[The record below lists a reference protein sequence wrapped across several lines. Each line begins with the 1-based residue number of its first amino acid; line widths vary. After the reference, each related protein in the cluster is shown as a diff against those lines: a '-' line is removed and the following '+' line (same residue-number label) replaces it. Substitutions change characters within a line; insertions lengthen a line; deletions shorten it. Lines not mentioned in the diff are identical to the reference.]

1 MLRGQVR
8 LIAFYLPESKR
19 TAEVVSNKGMTL
31 LEVLV
36 VIMIVGILAA
46 VSVSMLQ
53 GRVGEAKLSEGKA
66 IAGSIVVALRAYY
79 AQYGEASVANPSLT
93 TLGIRASDLDGT
105 YFDPSH
111 FSWTG
116 AYVGNADPPFTFTVT
131 IQTPPE
137 IITPSRITID
147 HNGVWTEIP

>member
-8 LIAFYLPESKR
+8 LIVYLPKLKR
-19 TAEVVSNKGMTL
+19 TAKVISKKGMTL

-46 VSVSMLQ
+46 VAVSMLQ
-53 GRVGEAKLSEGKA
+53 GRINEAKISEGKA
-66 IAGSIVVALRAYY
+66 IAGSIAVALRAYY
-79 AQYGEASVANPSLT
+79 AQNDQASVSNPGLT
-93 TLGIRASDLDGT
+93 TLGIRGSDLDGT

-116 AYVGNADPPFTFTVT
+116 AYVGNSDPPFTFTVT
-131 IQTPPE
+131 VQTPE
-137 IITPSRITID
+137 DILTPSRITLD
-147 HNGVWTEIP
+147 QNGVWTEIP